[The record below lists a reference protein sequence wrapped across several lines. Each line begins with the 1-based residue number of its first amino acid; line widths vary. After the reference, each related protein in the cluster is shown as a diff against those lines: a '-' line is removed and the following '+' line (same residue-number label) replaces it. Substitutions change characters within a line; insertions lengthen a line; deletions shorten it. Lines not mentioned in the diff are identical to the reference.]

1 MVYPPKSGRHENG
14 ESSLMGN
21 THALERIDF
30 ALPLPAC
37 QAEGPRRV
45 QSRSFAEVPCTGGPM
60 PFPRAPLTPSDSEE

>member
-1 MVYPPKSGRHENG
+1 
-14 ESSLMGN
+14 MGN

-60 PFPRAPLTPSDSEE
+60 PFPRPPLTPSDPEE